1 MLNAY
6 AESLALRPQYTPAIE
21 YLAEIH
27 LALGE
32 LDKATSAYDQLVELD
47 PVKADELLAAIK
59 HWLAN
64 PPEDVGP
71 DAIKQVMD
79 WLRESTE
86 S

>member
-1 MLNAY
+1 
-6 AESLALRPQYTPAIE
+6 
-21 YLAEIH
+21 
-27 LALGE
+27 
-32 LDKATSAYDQLVELD
+32 VELD